1 MNKISFV
8 LESRNCTVYE
18 TEQPEFLLLR
28 PVGSHEAEMQDQL
41 AEALCTE
48 IREPFLLAGFEIEN
62 WNRDLS
68 PWKEPPVFGPEGFGN
83 GAGET
88 LRFLRETLIPC
99 LRERY
104 CLPQGIPVILGGY
117 SLAGLFSLWSAY
129 QTDIF
134 TAAAAASPS
143 VWFIGWIEYAKTHR
157 FLGKYAYL
165 SLGDREG
172 RTRNPVMS
180 RVNECMQAQ
189 LDLLKGAGVSCTLEW
204 NKGDHF
210 RESGLRSAKAFVW
223 CIRSITSDAN
233 KDKNPAPRTRIN

>member
-28 PVGSHEAEMQDQL
+28 PVGSHEVEMQDQL

-68 PWKEPPVFGPEGFGN
+68 PWKEPPVFGPEGFGD

-88 LRFLRETLIPC
+88 LRFIRESLIPC

-117 SLAGLFSLWSAY
+117 SLAGLSRCGALTRPIFLPRLRPHPPRYGSSDGSNTQKRTDSSENMPISAWE
-129 QTDIF
+129 T
-134 TAAAAASPS
+134 
-143 VWFIGWIEYAKTHR
+143 
-157 FLGKYAYL
+157 GKA
-165 SLGDREG
+165 G
-172 RTRNPVMS
+172 R
-180 RVNECMQAQ
+180 
-189 LDLLKGAGVSCTLEW
+189 G
-204 NKGDHF
+204 
-210 RESGLRSAKAFVW
+210 
-223 CIRSITSDAN
+223 IR
-233 KDKNPAPRTRIN
+233 